1 MEAGE
6 LREPREPGPG
16 AETAAARCWEETK
29 TFYENLA
36 PKKKPKSV
44 TAGPGYG
51 GRAGEGTPREGRKPS
66 GEGPVAGLQ
75 ERTQLL
81 RTRMCRALGTG
92 SRLFWELCA
101 GVFFPPGSGST
112 PGTPLPHAVLRAQ
125 FLREPAA
132 RGARTALVGTAGQ
145 RRLPKAPRA
154 RVT

>member
-51 GRAGEGTPREGRKPS
+51 GEGR
-66 GEGPVAGLQ
+66 GGVTEG
-75 ERTQLL
+75 
-81 RTRMCRALGTG
+81 G
-92 SRLFWELCA
+92 S
-101 GVFFPPGSGST
+101 
-112 PGTPLPHAVLRAQ
+112 
-125 FLREPAA
+125 
-132 RGARTALVGTAGQ
+132 
-145 RRLPKAPRA
+145 
-154 RVT
+154 